1 MNERVINL
9 FLLIFLILTF
19 VLGSIQGRRI
29 EFIRDCEK
37 FYRWLQAV
45 GTQVRL
51 FEKSESKDD
60 STNKYVDLQLFAK
73 TAEIAMQ
80 MLMNNEEVARE
91 IAPSKSPSENLSDL
105 IGNMAYDYIIWEVVT
120 SPSIKDVRNEFF
132 KCLREG
138 KIQYGREIG
147 YAEAQASGVNI
158 FNLFFG
164 FRKIAAGL
172 IWLEV
177 DRYWHQGLLYR
188 MVPLM
193 RTCVALDPNFVEAYL
208 IGAWHLAYN
217 ATAKLPDT
225 PQHLKKWSQKY
236 NACLG
241 EKETFYYLGIDFLKR
256 GIRHNPREYRLYF
269 DLGFAIYKNKLN
281 DYQNAVKYL
290 TEAVKV
296 PHERWVRRQLY
307 ICLELN
313 GEYEKALEGWQDYM
327 KRFPDNPVAPRFI
340 LRNQGKI
347 YEEKAKTLLA
357 EASKENSTEERE
369 KKISLA
375 KEYKQKAR
383 EIWGKLR
390 DEENDPY
397 GDYRLLFME
406 AMDLYEEGRY
416 LEAVAVLDK
425 ARWESPSNFDEASD
439 MIIKIKQEGGIP
451 LTVSERKAV
460 LRKAEGE
467 KCQGMPEEPLAI
479 NKT

>member
-1 MNERVINL
+1 MIDKIINIFL
-9 FLLIFLILTF
+9 FIVLLITI
-19 VLGSIQGRRI
+19 VLGSVQGRRI
-29 EFIRDCEK
+29 EYTRDCEK

-51 FEKSESKDD
+51 FEKSEGKDE
-60 STNKYVDLQLFAK
+60 SASKYVDLQLYQK
-73 TAEIAMQ
+73 TAEIAIQ
-80 MLMNNEEVARE
+80 LLTKKEKVSKE
-91 IAPSKSPSENLSDL
+91 INPSLSPSENLSNI
-105 IGNMAYDYIIWEVVT
+105 IGNLEYDYVVWEIA
-120 SPSIKDVRNEFF
+120 SSSQLNDVRKDFF
-132 KCLREG
+132 KYLKEG
-138 KIQYGREIG
+138 KIQYNREIG

-164 FRKIAAGL
+164 FRKIAASL

-225 PQHLKKWSQKY
+225 PQHLKKWNPKY

-256 GIRHNPREYRLYF
+256 GIRHNPRDYKLYF

-281 DYQNAVKYL
+281 DYPNAVKYL
-290 TEAVKV
+290 TEAVRV

-307 ICLELN
+307 ICQELN
-313 GEYEKALEGWQDYM
+313 GQYEEALAGWQDYI
-327 KRFPDNPVAPRFI
+327 KRFPDNPVALRFI

-347 YEEKAKTLLA
+347 YEKKATQLLNEA
-357 EASKENSTEERE
+357 EQSSDHNEKEN
-369 KKISLA
+369 KIKMA
-375 KEYKQKAR
+375 QEFKQKAR
-383 EIWGKLR
+383 EIWKKLR
-390 DEENDPY
+390 DEEDDPY
-397 GDYRLLFME
+397 GNYRLLFMD

-439 MIIKIKQEGGIP
+439 MIIKIKQESGIP

-460 LRKAEGE
+460 MRKAEGE
-467 KCQGMPEEPLAI
+467 KCQGMPEETQ
-479 NKT
+479 KTN

>member
-1 MNERVINL
+1 MNEKALNL
-9 FLLIFLILTF
+9 FLLVLLILMLS
-19 VLGSIQGRRI
+19 LGTIQGRRI

-51 FEKSESKDD
+51 FEKSEGKED
-60 STNKYVDLQLFAK
+60 TTGKYVDLQLFAK

-80 MLMNNEEVARE
+80 ILTRDESISGE
-91 IAPSKSPSENLSDL
+91 IDFSKSPAENLSNL
-105 IGNMAYDYIIWEVVT
+105 IGNMDYDYIVWDIAT
-120 SPSIKDVRNEFF
+120 SPLLDEVRKNFF
-132 KCLREG
+132 SYLREG
-138 KIQYGREIG
+138 KIQYNREIG

-164 FRKIAAGL
+164 FRKIAASL

-225 PQHLKKWSQKY
+225 PQHLKKWNPKY

-256 GIRHNPREYRLYF
+256 GIRHNPREYKLYF

-281 DYQNAVKYL
+281 DYKNAVKYL
-290 TEAVKV
+290 TEAVRV

-347 YEEKAKTLLA
+347 YEEKAKLLLT
-357 EASKENSTEERE
+357 EARKASLPQEKEE
-369 KKISLA
+369 KINLA

-383 EIWGKLR
+383 EIWKKLR
-390 DEENDPY
+390 DEEDDPY

-416 LEAVAVLDK
+416 LEAIAVLDK

-460 LRKAEGE
+460 MRKAEGE
-467 KCQGMPEEPLAI
+467 KCQGMPEEVTET
-479 NKT
+479 N